1 MRRLVPPLRGRLRSR
16 AFPLVPLIGML
27 AFAGVLGAIGM
38 WAETAL
44 MMRGSP

>member
-1 MRRLVPPLRGRLRSR
+1 MRIVPPRLGRLRSR

-27 AFAGVLGAIGM
+27 TFAGVLGGIGM

-44 MMRGSP
+44 IMRGSP